1 MTGPADRG
9 FIAWEGDVAVA
20 ALTTRQELGLWLEQR
35 LERLP
40 GEVEREMADRA
51 AAAHAEAQ
59 AAEAHNVEDFPKV
72 VRPRPEPRKRYF
84 GIVGG

>member
-1 MTGPADRG
+1 MTVPVDRG
-9 FIAWEGDVAVA
+9 FIIWEDDIPVA
-20 ALTTRQELGLWLEQR
+20 ALTTRQELGLWIEQR

-51 AAAHAEAQ
+51 AAAHVEAQSAEA
-59 AAEAHNVEDFPKV
+59 ENVEEFPKV
-72 VRPRPEPRKRYF
+72 IRPRTEPRKRYF